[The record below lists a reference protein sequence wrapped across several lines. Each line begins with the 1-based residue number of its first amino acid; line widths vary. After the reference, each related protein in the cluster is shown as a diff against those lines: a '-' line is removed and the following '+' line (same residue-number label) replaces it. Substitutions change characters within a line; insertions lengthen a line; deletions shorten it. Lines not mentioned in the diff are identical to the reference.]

1 MYLRYLEL
9 RRDQVPDF
17 DRYPFHIPAVRGM
30 ERLEFHPQVT
40 FLVGE
45 NGSGKS
51 TLLEAVAIK
60 VGVNAEG
67 GTKNSMLRRRPTESE
82 LHDYLTLA
90 RGHRRE
96 TNGFFLRAEAAFNS
110 TFFALHQHQS
120 HGEGFISVVR
130 DGLHGRGIY
139 LMDEPES
146 ALSPI
151 RQLALLAAIR
161 ELVGRESQFVISTH
175 SPLVAAYPGAFIY
188 ELNEQG
194 LNRVAY
200 EQTEIY
206 RSSAR
211 FYQDPSHCLRQLG
224 L

>member
-1 MYLRYLEL
+1 LYLRYLEI
-9 RRDQVPDF
+9 RREEVPDF
-17 DRYPFHIPAVRGM
+17 GRYPFRIPAVRDLQ
-30 ERLEFHPQVT
+30 RLEFHPEVT

-51 TLLEAVAIK
+51 TLLEAIAIK

-67 GTKNSMLRRRPTESE
+67 GTKNSMLRRRPTESV
-82 LHDYLTLA
+82 LHEYLTLA
-90 RGHRRE
+90 REPRRE

-110 TFFALHQHQS
+110 GFFALHQYQS

-130 DGLHGRGIY
+130 DGLQGRGIY

-146 ALSPI
+146 ALSPT
-151 RQLALLAAIR
+151 RQLALLSAIQ
-161 ELVGRESQFVISTH
+161 ELVGRKSQFVISTH
-175 SPLVAAYPGAFIY
+175 SPIVAAYPDAFIY
-188 ELNEQG
+188 ELNEHG

-200 EQTEIY
+200 EESEIY

-211 FYQDPSHCLRQLG
+211 FYQDPGHCLRQLG